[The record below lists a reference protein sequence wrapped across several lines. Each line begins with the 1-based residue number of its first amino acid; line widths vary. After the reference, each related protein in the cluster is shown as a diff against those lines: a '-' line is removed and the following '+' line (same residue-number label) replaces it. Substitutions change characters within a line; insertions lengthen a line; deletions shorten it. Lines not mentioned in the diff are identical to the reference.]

1 MGPGHCACCQLM
13 ETWACLPPPS
23 LPPPHLPPSPL
34 LPAHTA
40 SLFILCRPPS
50 SPARSRFLSL
60 SPGPVQELEQNVP
73 VSWASCLPWACR
85 EGPSLAEGPEPRRP
99 SGFGSSQTQGPGR
112 SSGRSCPGASEA
124 AAPRPASPLSRLLP
138 EAVPHPDW
146 HVGRQEPDSHPLTQ
160 LMVKL
165 IRLETFRSA
174 IALCQH
180 GLRGRGT
187 ENPHRNRG
195 EASDPES
202 APRGNQS
209 QASGFL
215 SERCPLE
222 SRGQPRRLPSSLSG
236 APGLPL
242 KPPPCSLGSLSPLRA
257 HSQGVG
263 WGPPV

>member
-13 ETWACLPPPS
+13 ETWACLPPRS

-50 SPARSRFLSL
+50 SPARNRFLSL

-124 AAPRPASPLSRLLP
+124 AAPRPASPLSRRCCQRPCRTLIGMWGGKNQTHTLRP
-138 EAVPHPDW
+138 SLW
-146 HVGRQEPDSHPLTQ
+146 SNSHPSGNVSFSNRSVPTWAQRQRDRKPTQ
-160 LMVKL
+160 
-165 IRLETFRSA
+165 E
-174 IALCQH
+174 
-180 GLRGRGT
+180 
-187 ENPHRNRG
+187 
-195 EASDPES
+195 
-202 APRGNQS
+202 
-209 QASGFL
+209 
-215 SERCPLE
+215 
-222 SRGQPRRLPSSLSG
+222 
-236 APGLPL
+236 
-242 KPPPCSLGSLSPLRA
+242 
-257 HSQGVG
+257 
-263 WGPPV
+263 